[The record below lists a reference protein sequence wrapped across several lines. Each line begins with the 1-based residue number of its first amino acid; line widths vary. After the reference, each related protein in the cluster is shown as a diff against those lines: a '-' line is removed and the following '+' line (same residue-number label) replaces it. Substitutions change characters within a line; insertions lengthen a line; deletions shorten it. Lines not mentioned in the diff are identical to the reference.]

1 MKIVLTLFV
10 WRAKMEEITSH
21 YNIPLVLLSIF
32 IAIIASYTSLNLV
45 NRLFKAKGIQKSL
58 WLMGGAFS
66 LGFGIW
72 SMHFIAMLAHHL
84 SISVTYD
91 LFLVILSIVLA
102 ILSCGIAF
110 YIVSRGV
117 QKKLSIIIGSLFI
130 GTGIVSMH
138 YVGMAAM
145 KMDAII
151 EYDRPLLILSYV
163 IALVV
168 SLVALYLFSYFQGNA
183 DHSNF
188 QLRKLGSSVL
198 MGLAIAGMHYTGM
211 AAATFTFQ
219 PNHTSHH
226 LESTMNSNVIGYGIG
241 IGMLILLTFII
252 SSIFYDKR
260 YEQKTSQLEFMDT
273 IYQTIIMTAND
284 AIILSDSKGM
294 IVAWNKAAE
303 TIFGHTEK
311 EAIGEKLEL
320 IIPQRF
326 QETHKK
332 GMERFLV
339 TNTPHVIGKTVE
351 LFGIRKSGEEFP
363 IELSISTLNKGNQR
377 FFSAIIRD
385 ISERKQSE
393 NRINEL
399 VYRDP
404 LTNYPNRRF
413 LDNHLTMCIEQAALN
428 KQTVAVMFID
438 LDRFKYIN
446 DTLGHRIGD
455 LLLIE
460 VAKRMEACTEKKDM
474 LARQGGDE
482 YILVF
487 PQTSYQKVGLIA
499 QDIIDSL
506 KQPFFI
512 EENELFIT
520 GSIGISMYP
529 ADGENAET
537 LIKNADTSM
546 YRAKDQGKN
555 NYQFFT
561 TDMNLIM
568 AKKMKLEVG
577 LRKALDNQEFELYY
591 QPQVNVET
599 GKIKGVEALI
609 RWNSAELGMVSPLD
623 FIPLA
628 EETGLIIPIGK
639 WVLKTACKQ
648 AIEWEMSGCKPV
660 RMSVN
665 ISAHQFRQPDFIKMI
680 EETLDETGLDP
691 QYLELELTESIVQD
705 PTYAIPLMEK
715 LKSMGIKLSLD
726 DFGTGYS
733 SLSYLK
739 LFPLDTLKIDKS
751 FIKTVSSGKK
761 DAAIV
766 KTIINMANSLDLNV
780 IAEGVETT
788 DQLDCLLD
796 KQCDEYQG
804 YLFSRPIPS
813 NEMLEKLKAV

>member
-1 MKIVLTLFV
+1 
-10 WRAKMEEITSH
+10 MEEISSH
-21 YNIPLVLLSIF
+21 YNIPLVFLSLF

-45 NRLFKAKGIQKSL
+45 NRLFKARGFQKSL
-58 WLMGGAFS
+58 WLAGGAFS

-84 SISVTYD
+84 AIPVTYD
-91 LFLVILSIVLA
+91 LFLVVLSIVLA

-110 YIVSRGV
+110 YVVSHGI
-117 QKKLSIIIGSLFI
+117 QKKLSIFIGALFI

-145 KMDAII
+145 KMEAII
-151 EYDRPLLILSYV
+151 VYDRVLLILSYV

-168 SLVALYLFSYFQGNA
+168 SLVALYLFTYFQANS

-188 QLRKLGSSVL
+188 QIRKLGSSIL

-211 AAATFTFQ
+211 AAATFSFK
-219 PNHTSHH
+219 PNPSIHH
-226 LESTMNSNVIGYGIG
+226 IESLDSNVIGYGIA
-241 IGMLILLTFII
+241 IGMLIILTYII

-284 AIILSDSKGM
+284 AIILSDSKGI
-294 IVAWNKAAE
+294 IVSWNKAAE
-303 TIFGHTEK
+303 IIFGYIEK
-311 EAIGEKLEL
+311 EAINQRLEL

-326 QETHKK
+326 QEAHQK
-332 GMERFLV
+332 GMERFLK
-339 TNTPHVIGKTVE
+339 TNTPQVIGKTVE
-351 LFGIRKSGEEFP
+351 LFGLRKSGEEFP
-363 IELSISTLNKGNQR
+363 IELSLSTLNKGKQR

-393 NRINEL
+393 ERINEL

-428 KQTVAVMFID
+428 NQTVAVMFID

-455 LLLIE
+455 LLLID
-460 VAKRMEACTEKKDM
+460 VAKRMEVCIEKKDM

-482 YILVF
+482 YILVI
-487 PQTSYQKVGLIA
+487 PQTSYQKVGIIA
-499 QDIIDSL
+499 KAIVDSL
-506 KQPFFI
+506 NKPFFI

-529 ADGENAET
+529 ADGENADT

-546 YRAKDQGKN
+546 YRAKDKGKN

-561 TDMNLIM
+561 TELNRIM
-568 AKKMKLEVG
+568 EKKMKLEVG

-599 GKIKGVEALI
+599 GEIKGVEALI

-628 EETGLIIPIGK
+628 EETGLIVPIGK
-639 WVLKTACKQ
+639 WVLETACKQ
-648 AIEWEMSGCKPV
+648 AIQWEESGCKPI

-665 ISAHQFRQPDFIKMI
+665 ISALQFRQPDFITII
-680 EETLDETGLDP
+680 EEILENTKLEPHL
-691 QYLELELTESIVQD
+691 LELELTESIVQD

-751 FIKTVSSGKK
+751 FIKSVNSGEK

-766 KTIINMANSLDLNV
+766 RTIINMANSLELNV
-780 IAEGVETT
+780 IAEGVETSE
-788 DQLDCLLD
+788 QLNCLLK